1 MPFTKQAQT
10 RSWTSEQ
17 NFLISIM
24 ETTGCYYTVSQWK
37 AHSLKD
43 IHTQIKTLSLLNKL
57 ITSEQDSLDWSIFRM
72 CSRQSGLESC
82 TCSLKKSL
90 CLARACEEDKKLV
103 FYKGWKMFFL
113 AWKKTTLLFMSG
125 FYTIWACTG
134 TMWQWCHNNSHF
146 KGNVC
151 FYPATMWVLM
161 DTANT
166 NIYSPLLL

>member
-17 NFLISIM
+17 NFLLSFM
-24 ETTGCYYTVSQWK
+24 ETRGCYYTVSQWK

-82 TCSLKKSL
+82 TCSLKDTL

-103 FYKGWKMFFL
+103 FYKGWKMFFWPEKRRL
-113 AWKKTTLLFMSG
+113 YCLCLG
-125 FYTIWACTG
+125 FIQSEPVRERCDNDVIT
-134 TMWQWCHNNSHF
+134 SHF

-151 FYPATMWVLM
+151 FCPATMWVLM